1 MKRFLP
7 LVIILFVCTLIISF
21 AGCSKQSEDKLAA
34 NTPCD
39 TTAVSYSTGVV
50 PILQQNCYPCHGA
63 SSNSGSG
70 GITLEGYSNIK
81 TWTNKNNKDY
91 VVGNVTHA
99 AGFVGMPYGLPK
111 LPDCEVNTIVAW
123 VNQGA
128 LNN

>member
-7 LVIILFVCTLIISF
+7 LVIVLSFSALVLSF
-21 AGCSKQSEDKLAA
+21 AGCSKESEDKLAA
-34 NTPCD
+34 SKPCD

-50 PILQQNCYPCHGA
+50 PILQDNCYPCHGA
-63 SSNSGSG
+63 NSNAGSG
-70 GITLEGYSNIK
+70 GITLEGYNNIK
-81 TWTNKNNKDY
+81 SYVNQGY

-99 AGFVGMPYGLPK
+99 AGFVAMPYGKPK

-123 VNQGA
+123 VHQGA

>member
-1 MKRFLP
+1 MKRLLP
-7 LVIILFVCTLIISF
+7 LVMILFASTLIFAF
-21 AGCSKQSEDKLAA
+21 AGCSKESEDKLVSNA
-34 NTPCD
+34 PCD
-39 TTAVSYSTGVV
+39 TTAVKYSTAVV

-70 GITLEGYSNIK
+70 GITLEGYNNIK
-81 TWTNKNNKDY
+81 VYINQGY

-99 AGFVGMPYGLPK
+99 AGFVAMPYGQPK

-123 VNQGA
+123 VHQGA